1 MSKFGIIA
9 EGLSVTYKNGKNAL
23 AGASFKLPLGSIA
36 ALVGVNGSGKSTV
49 FKAIMGFVPI
59 TDGKIEILDMSV
71 KKALRQSLI
80 AYVPQ
85 SEEIDWNF
93 PVLVSDVVM
102 MGRYGFMGMMRNP
115 SKKDLEA
122 VDNALAKVGMIAFKN
137 SQIGEL
143 SGGQRQRVFFARALA
158 QNSKIILLDEPFT
171 GVDVLT
177 EEVMMQLLR
186 DMRDEGKLI
195 LVSTHNLGSVPRFC
209 DQTILLKRRILAYGE
224 TKKIF
229 NRKNLENAF
238 GGVLRQFILGGP
250 DLHDDNDKRKVH
262 IITDD
267 ERPFITYDDKDV
279 TK

>member
-23 AGASFKLPLGSIA
+23 AGASFKLPLRSIA

-71 KKALRQSLI
+71 KEALRQSLI

-102 MGRYGFMGMMRNP
+102 MGRYGFMGIMRNP
-115 SKKDLEA
+115 SRKDLEA